1 MFAHLFT
8 SLTSPDASLLPSDVD
23 AAAREWPFFT
33 LPAAMLLRRQGD
45 SLDPELR
52 RRLLASIAHHSSDP
66 ARLFLIA
73 GARDE
78 LINFYPAEAKSPTT
92 DDTITRFL
100 DTYGRSDPQE
110 DALLERLI
118 FNPVAPDY
126 LSTLTDADEAP
137 ADTDDTD
144 DTIAGMEQ
152 IIAAIKG
159 ADNENAALA
168 GVDETSEGTPTP
180 GQTEEREDR
189 EKPESQQEAGEH
201 SGAGVSTPSPS
212 GSLSESLAKIY
223 IRQKRFDKA
232 FEIIHT
238 LSLKNPKKSAY
249 FADQLR
255 FLRKLMALNQI

>member
-33 LPAAMLLRRQGD
+33 LPAALLLRRQGD

-78 LINFYPAEAKSPTT
+78 LINFYPAEAKTPTT

-126 LSTLTDADEAP
+126 LSTLADADEAP
-137 ADTDDTD
+137 ADTD

-152 IIAAIKG
+152 IIAAIKRT
-159 ADNENAALA
+159 DNEIAAAA
-168 GVDETSEGTPTP
+168 GDSGTSEAGPTP

-201 SGAGVSTPSPS
+201 SGAGVSTPLPS

-255 FLRKLMALNQI
+255 FLRKLMALNQS